1 MEFNDD
7 KGRGGITIAW
17 PGRTDG
23 CRAAVHEV
31 AGTTAT
37 AVWTVSRGAARR
49 LGQPNDPIP
58 GPRPPVDVDE
68 VTVADFAAF
77 LRAG

>member
-1 MEFNDD
+1 MDFNDD
-7 KGRGGITIAW
+7 KGRGGVTIAW
-17 PGRTDG
+17 PERTDG
-23 CRAAVHEV
+23 RRAVVHEV
-31 AGTTAT
+31 AGATAT
-37 AVWTVSRGAARR
+37 VVRAGSRGAARR